1 MYNSYI
7 NENNSLCYNEEVR
20 KLKTEKQLN
29 NSIYLMNVITE
40 LYMKKHKMS
49 IPEFLDLN
57 SKTGLLGFISECSS
71 VFDGLPPEEMLNE
84 AEEYISEQV

>member
-1 MYNSYI
+1 MR
-7 NENNSLCYNEEVR
+7 E
-20 KLKTEKQLN
+20 LKTEKQIN
-29 NSIYLMNVITE
+29 NSIYLMNIIAE
-40 LYMKKHKMS
+40 LYMQKHKLS

-71 VFDGLPPEEMLNE
+71 VFDGLPPEKMLNE

>member
-1 MYNSYI
+1 
-7 NENNSLCYNEEVR
+7 
-20 KLKTEKQLN
+20 
-29 NSIYLMNVITE
+29 MNIIAE
-40 LYMKKHKMS
+40 LYMQKHKLS

-57 SKTGLLGFISECSS
+57 SKTGLLGFISESSS

>member
-1 MYNSYI
+1 M
-7 NENNSLCYNEEVR
+7 
-20 KLKTEKQLN
+20 KTEKQIN
-29 NSIYLMNVITE
+29 NSIYLMNIIAE
-40 LYMKKHKMS
+40 LYMQKHKLS
-49 IPEFLDLN
+49 IPEFLDLNSKTGLLGFISECSSVIN

>member
-1 MYNSYI
+1 MR
-7 NENNSLCYNEEVR
+7 E
-20 KLKTEKQLN
+20 LKTEKQIN
-29 NSIYLMNVITE
+29 NSIYLMNIIAE
-40 LYMKKHKMS
+40 LYMQKHKLS

-57 SKTGLLGFISECSS
+57 SKTGLLGFIYECSS

>member
-1 MYNSYI
+1 MR
-7 NENNSLCYNEEVR
+7 E
-20 KLKTEKQLN
+20 LKTEKQIN
-29 NSIYLMNVITE
+29 NSIYLMNIIAE
-40 LYMKKHKMS
+40 LYMQKHELS

>member
-1 MYNSYI
+1 M
-7 NENNSLCYNEEVR
+7 
-20 KLKTEKQLN
+20 KTEKQIN
-29 NSIYLMNVITE
+29 NSIYLMNIIAE
-40 LYMKKHKMS
+40 LYMQKHKLS

-71 VFDGLPPEEMLNE
+71 VFDGLPLEEMLNE

>member
-1 MYNSYI
+1 MR
-7 NENNSLCYNEEVR
+7 E
-20 KLKTEKQLN
+20 LKTEKQIN
-29 NSIYLMNVITE
+29 NSIYLMNIIAE
-40 LYMKKHKMS
+40 LYMQKHKLS
-49 IPEFLDLN
+49 IPEFLDLT

>member
-1 MYNSYI
+1 MR
-7 NENNSLCYNEEVR
+7 E
-20 KLKTEKQLN
+20 LKTEKQIN
-29 NSIYLMNVITE
+29 NSIYLMNIIAE
-40 LYMKKHKMS
+40 LYMQKHKLS

-57 SKTGLLGFISECSS
+57 CKTGLLGFISECSS

>member
-1 MYNSYI
+1 MR
-7 NENNSLCYNEEVR
+7 E
-20 KLKTEKQLN
+20 LKTEKQIN
-29 NSIYLMNVITE
+29 NSIYLMNIIAE
-40 LYMKKHKMS
+40 LYMQKHKLS

-57 SKTGLLGFISECSS
+57 SKTGLLGFISKCSS

>member
-1 MYNSYI
+1 MK
-7 NENNSLCYNEEVR
+7 EVS

-29 NSIYLMNVITE
+29 NSIYLMSIITE
-40 LYMKKHKMS
+40 LYMQKHKLNTE
-49 IPEFLDLN
+49 EFLRLN

-84 AEEYISEQV
+84 AEEFIHEQI

>member
-1 MYNSYI
+1 MTMK
-7 NENNSLCYNEEVR
+7 EVS

-29 NSIYLMNVITE
+29 NSIYLMSIITE
-40 LYMKKHKMS
+40 LYMQKHKLNTE
-49 IPEFLDLN
+49 EFLRLN

-84 AEEYISEQV
+84 AEEFIHEQI

>member
-1 MYNSYI
+1 MR
-7 NENNSLCYNEEVR
+7 E
-20 KLKTEKQLN
+20 LKTEKQIN
-29 NSIYLMNVITE
+29 NSIYLMNIIAE
-40 LYMKKHKMS
+40 LYMQKHKLS

-71 VFDGLPPEEMLNE
+71 VFDVLPPEEMLNE

>member
-1 MYNSYI
+1 MI
-7 NENNSLCYNEEVR
+7 CDIIKRKRVR

-29 NSIYLMNVITE
+29 NSIYLMNIIAE
-40 LYMKKHKMS
+40 LYMQKYKLS

-57 SKTGLLGFISECSS
+57 SKTGLLEFISECPS

-84 AEEYISEQV
+84 AEEYISEQIQN

>member
-1 MYNSYI
+1 MR
-7 NENNSLCYNEEVR
+7 E
-20 KLKTEKQLN
+20 LKTEKQIN
-29 NSIYLMNVITE
+29 NSIYLMNIIAE
-40 LYMKKHKMS
+40 LYMQKHKLS

-71 VFDGLPPEEMLNE
+71 VIDGLPPEEMLNE